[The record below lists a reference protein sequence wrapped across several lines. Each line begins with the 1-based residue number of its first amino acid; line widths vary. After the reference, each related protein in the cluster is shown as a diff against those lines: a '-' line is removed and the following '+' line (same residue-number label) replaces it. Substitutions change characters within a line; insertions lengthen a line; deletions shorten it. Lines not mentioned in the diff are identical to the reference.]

1 MAVAKGMDK
10 DVITYIR
17 WNITQPLKEWNN
29 AMYDNM
35 AGPREW
41 HTEWSKSDR
50 EWEILYDIPYMWT
63 LKGKDTNEIIYKTER
78 ESQT

>member
-1 MAVAKGMDK
+1 
-10 DVITYIR
+10 
-17 WNITQPLKEWNN
+17 
-29 AMYDNM
+29 MYDNM

-50 EWEILYDIPYMWT
+50 EREISYDIPYMWT